1 MVHPYIHTDTPG
13 TCSHHVHGTPIHLT
27 PHTHGTCGQH
37 IHGAPTHSHTH
48 TNTPGTCGCH
58 VHGTP
63 IHLTPMHLVLVVIMY
78 MVHQHTHTHTPGTCG
93 HHVHDTPH
101 THTHTPCTCGHHV
114 HGTPTHSHPHTW
126 YLWSLCTWY
135 TNTLTPT
142 HLVLVVIMYM
152 IHPILTPTHLVLVVI
167 MYMVPSHIHSHPHTW
182 YLWSSCTWCATFS
195 WRRNSLTISRCSWIN
210 CFCSSC
216 CLRSSAKMSTA
227 ASPSTALLPTC
238 DSGWC
243 NVSLT
248 LVVCTDKHS
257 IFSVCLH

>member
-1 MVHPYIHTDTPG
+1 MHEHRLG
-13 TCSHHVHGTPIHLT
+13 TCGHHIHG
-27 PHTHGTCGQH
+27 PHTHTL
-37 IHGAPTHSHTH
+37 THSHPSCTWYTH
-48 TNTPGTCGCH
+48 TF
-58 VHGTP
+58 
-63 IHLTPMHLVLVVIMY
+63 ILTHLVLVVIMY
-78 MVHQHTHTHTPGTCG
+78 MVHPYTSHLTHMVPVVNIYMVHRHTH
-93 HHVHDTPH
+93 
-101 THTHTPCTCGHHV
+101 
-114 HGTPTHSHPHTW
+114 
-126 YLWSLCTWY
+126 
-135 TNTLTPT
+135 TLTPT
-142 HLVLVVIMYM
+142 HLVLVV
-152 IHPILTPTHLVLVVI
+152 V
-167 MYMVPSHIHSHPHTW
+167 MYMVHRYTSHRCTW